1 MSDPEYRLY
10 YWPEIQGR
18 GEFVRL
24 LLEDAGAPYLDVA
37 RLPEEEGGG
46 AMALMAVLESD
57 VLRTPAFAPP
67 ILQHGDLLISQ
78 TATICAYLG
87 ERHGLAPEGDA
98 RWRAQ
103 HLQLTIAD
111 FVAEIHDTHHPIA
124 GSLYYEDQR
133 AESQRRAATFRQER
147 LPKFLGYFERVLTLN
162 AAADGRWLVGANCSH
177 ADLSL
182 FQVVS
187 GLDYAFPNALRALRD
202 DHPKL
207 FALRD
212 RVRERPNVAAYLASE
227 RRIAFNEQGIF
238 RSYPELDA
246 PA

>member
-1 MSDPEYRLY
+1 MTDTEYRLY

-24 LLEDAGAPYLDVA
+24 VLEDVGAAYVDVA
-37 RLPEEEGGG
+37 RLPESDGGG
-46 AMALMAVLESD
+46 TRALARLLDTDD
-57 VLRTPAFAPP
+57 VGTPAFAPP
-67 ILQHGDLLISQ
+67 ILQHGELYVSQ
-78 TATICAYLG
+78 TAIICSYLG

-98 RWRAQ
+98 RWKAQ
-103 HLQLTIAD
+103 HLQVTLAD
-111 FVAEIHDTHHPIA
+111 LVTEIHDTHHPISS
-124 GSLYYEDQR
+124 SLYYGDQKVE
-133 AESQRRAATFRQER
+133 AQRRASAFRDER

-162 AAADGRWLVGANCSH
+162 TAARGRWLVGTDCSH

-187 GLDYAFPNALRALRD
+187 GLEYAFPNALGALCDR
-202 DHPKL
+202 HPNI

-212 RVRERPNVAAYLASE
+212 HVSKRTNIATYLASE
-227 RRIAFNEQGIF
+227 RRIPFNEYGIF
-238 RSYPELDA
+238 RHYPELDA